1 MQDKHGYT
9 YDFRVGPED
18 PQSSLDMVAFDQQ
31 IAPKYSAQYINNVY
45 RAHDVRAMAI
55 RLLAGGGTEKS
66 VIERLFNQWNVM
78 VPSMFDGNK
87 AVDAKVRD
95 NIKPF
100 VETFVLVRMLTSV
113 VEKSD
118 ALISDVRDWLA
129 VMVDFIK
136 KQQDGMPAQAQVV
149 LTSSAELTD
158 LLDTKTWIASIH
170 DTLIGNLQSPM
181 VVNNFKSAVVWGSR
195 GLTTH
200 GLRHVRGIPQHAT
213 RPQVVAELN
222 SRAGRLMVD
231 NKPEE
236 AKWWQGQ
243 VYSIGAPG
251 QFDFSYRVLPPLPPE
266 ELFEIT
272 AANDEYAKNHGFAPN
287 YIQAPNAFTG
297 LKILSVECVRSQRQ
311 LVPVMLAP
319 LLNSLQIKDSDR
331 NVEGYI
337 QRLAGSSIG
346 EPIYLT
352 DEMNEQIGGG
362 RVDLRKYFIT
372 VGE

>member
-1 MQDKHGYT
+1 
-9 YDFRVGPED
+9 
-18 PQSSLDMVAFDQQ
+18 
-31 IAPKYSAQYINNVY
+31 
-45 RAHDVRAMAI
+45 
-55 RLLAGGGTEKS
+55 
-66 VIERLFNQWNVM
+66 
-78 VPSMFDGNK
+78 
-87 AVDAKVRD
+87 
-95 NIKPF
+95 
-100 VETFVLVRMLTSV
+100 MLTSV

-136 KQQDGMPAQAQVV
+136 KQQDAMPAQAQVV